1 MFELAIAFL
10 HAIEQSVRDA
20 ALHTVELVLVGGVG
34 QIHVTVSFP
43 QQLLLVK
50 FLYVRP
56 FLFHLFHFLA
66 LGLFRGHTYRHD
78 ALYTGL
84 RFFETYPEARL
95 EASPLPVHFRT
106 GIFIVEEV
114 IVPVRGEVPRAVLH
128 RLPLFRLLVVTGR
141 PLGIACKRKSY
152 KHYSNND
159 LSNLHILVS
168 IC

>member
-1 MFELAIAFL
+1 MLVCLLPLGVLQPVADSRLVDIGDVRTKDLVLTAQLVHLMFEFAVAFL

-20 ALHTVELVLVGGVG
+20 ALHTVELVLVRGVG
-34 QIHVTVSFP
+34 QIHVAVRLP
-43 QQLLLVK
+43 QQLFLVK

-95 EASPLPVHFRT
+95 ETGPLPVHFRT
-106 GIFIVEEV
+106 GIFIMEEV
-114 IVPVRGEVPRAVLH
+114 IVPVRCKVPRAVLH
-128 RLPLFRLLVVTGR
+128 
-141 PLGIACKRKSY
+141 
-152 KHYSNND
+152 
-159 LSNLHILVS
+159 
-168 IC
+168 